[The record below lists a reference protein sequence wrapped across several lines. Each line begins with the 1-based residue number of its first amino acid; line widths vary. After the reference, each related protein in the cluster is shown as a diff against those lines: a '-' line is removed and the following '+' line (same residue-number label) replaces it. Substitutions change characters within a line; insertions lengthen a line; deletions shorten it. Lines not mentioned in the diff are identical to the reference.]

1 MGLKP
6 AIRELMLGRYS
17 NTDTWSQLAKL
28 AIACDNTL
36 NAACDTSRPMSP
48 TSAPTSDYSDMP
60 STSDPTPMD
69 LGNVNSSSSRHRSSA
84 PARRR
89 PPPLTPEIRDK
100 CIREGRSFRCREQV
114 HPAFVNVD
122 DSWASAS
129 SSSSDHSEND

>member
-1 MGLKP
+1 
-6 AIRELMLGRYS
+6 
-17 NTDTWSQLAKL
+17 
-28 AIACDNTL
+28 
-36 NAACDTSRPMSP
+36 MSP

-69 LGNVNSSSSRHRSSA
+69 LGNVNSSSSCHRSSA

-89 PPPLTPEIRDK
+89 PPPLTPEIRDQ
-100 CIREGRSFRCREQV
+100 CIREGRCFRCREQG
-114 HPAFVNVD
+114 HSSHECTAFVNFD